1 MMAHRRGLLPAA
13 LAALV
18 AALAPATATAQ
29 THAGTVTITSTP
41 PVQSAPGVSP
51 IVRYYSAADTISVRI
66 APTSGHGLGDT
77 GYHPGFGA
85 DDDFMTFSLNIGGVT
100 RTVTRNLYYGTGNGL
115 NFSYIVQAA
124 DRDTNGVSVDANA
137 LGGNAYR
144 LVGSSRF
151 TNSAL
156 GDQSGHVVR
165 GSQTVPAF
173 AQESVTFTFRTGA
186 TVSVTL
192 PAVTGGE
199 GGLTYALGSVALP
212 TGLTYTAPGS
222 TDTHGGTITGA
233 APATAQASTAY
244 TVSVTDGDGDSDTL
258 TVNIA
263 LGNRNTFKADNAYA
277 VLPASLSAQTG
288 SQPLRVSGF
297 ASWTGRSVHACRRQ
311 LTLRTTPV
319 GATEC
324 RQLVA
329 GASPTAV
336 TLTQAE
342 IDNGGLVV
350 VVWDG
355 TAVVLAQWVPVLPAA
370 PGTFT
375 ATGGVGRV
383 ALSWADP
390 GNASITHYE
399 VRSRPSGGTW
409 GEWTEI
415 ANSDRDTTG
424 HEVAGLEAGAAYE
437 LEVRAVNTGGD
448 GAPGTLTVTVPGLV
462 FSAGLTTTVP
472 EGAQGTYTVALAS
485 RPSAAVSV
493 SVSSDNAD
501 VGVSPSPL
509 AFTVDNWGVAQT
521 VTVSAARDDDGADD
535 AAVLTHRAGG
545 GNYDTLSATRAVA
558 VTDPDTRGVSVSP
571 TTLRVPEGRSGTYRM
586 WLDTEPT
593 GAVTVSVA
601 RTGSA
606 GVTASPTSLVFTA
619 SSWVRAQAV
628 TVSAAGDAN
637 MADETATLAH
647 TVAGADYAG
656 VSASPVNVTAVD
668 GDVPGLVFSPLS
680 LAVVEG
686 AQGTYEVSATTQPTG
701 AMTVSVTGGSGVVV
715 VSPSSLAFD
724 VATWD
729 TARTVTVQGVADD
742 DARDGSVTLAHAAS
756 GGGYGTVRA
765 DYAVRVIDDEG
776 APPLPLNLSA
786 RAQGSGQVRLTWE
799 RTADRTVTKYQ
810 GSRRTLPDGAW
821 SDWADLANSDWRTSS
836 HTYTGL
842 VTDTRYGFRIRAVNA
857 AGAGAAAETEATAG
871 RAYNSR
877 SPGYP
882 FTAVTLPSPLQAV
895 AGSGGVLR
903 LVATHSFA
911 HRYEVWECGATAIGT
926 TVEHATY
933 QNAGNCLDRMYQEPL
948 VDGRTPAGPISVPI
962 AFTVTQAMI
971 DRGGFYLG
979 ILERGGES
987 TFEVVSWIPILP
999 LAPASVTAAGGSG
1012 QVVLGWTDPGNE
1024 SISHYEVRYRPTDGR
1039 WGGWTKIPGSDKD
1052 TTAYT
1057 VPSLDPGVT
1066 YEFEVRA
1073 ANLNGQ
1079 GAAAAASATTNNQP
1093 PTAHAGTAQTV
1104 DEGDTVTLDGS
1115 ASTDPESQTL
1125 AYAWSQ
1131 TAGKVVSLS
1140 ATTVSMPT
1148 FTAPDLTEDSTLTF
1162 SLTVN
1167 DGAQDSTA
1175 ATVDVMVTADDD
1187 APTAH
1192 AGTDQTVDE
1201 GVMVTLDGSASTDP
1215 EGETLTYA
1223 WTQTA
1228 GAATVTLSS
1237 AAAAMPTFIAPDLAS
1252 NDTLTFSLT
1261 VNDGVQDS
1269 TAATVDVMVTAD
1281 DDAPTAHAGDDQT
1294 VGDGTVVTLDGS
1306 DSTDDGGALTYAW
1319 TQTAGT
1325 TVTLSS
1331 TVAVSPTF
1339 TAPELSSD
1347 DTLTFSL
1354 TVNDGSQDSTADTVD
1369 VMVTA
1374 EEDAPL
1380 ADAGSPQTV
1389 DEGVTV
1395 TLDGSDSADPE
1406 GATLTYAW
1414 TQTAGTT
1421 VTLSSATVSNPTFTA
1436 PAGLTEDATL
1446 TFSLTVNDGS
1456 LDSAAATVTVT
1467 VREAKRL
1474 LLSPDT
1480 LRVNEQDSA
1489 SYTVALS
1496 TRPTAAVTVA
1506 VARSAGSTTV
1516 TASPTSLTFT
1526 TETWST
1532 PQTVSVSA
1540 ADDGDSAQESAT
1552 LTHSATGG
1560 DYQALSA
1567 DLPVTVSDND
1577 IAGVRLDPTA
1587 LTLDEDTS
1595 ASYTVALFT
1604 PPSAGQA
1611 VTVTLTTSGSP
1622 DVTVN
1627 PTSLT
1632 FTTGTWST
1640 PQTVSVSA
1648 ADDDD
1653 ARRDDATVSHS
1664 ASGGGYVSISAD
1676 LSVVVSDDDTPALVL
1691 GAARLDV
1698 DEGASASYTVRLATL
1713 PTAATVTVAVA
1724 RSDGSPDVTVSP
1736 ASLTFTTGTWNTR
1749 QTVSVSASEDDT
1761 DVIDDTATLTHTA
1774 TGGDYQGLSADL
1786 PVTVSDNDIT
1796 ADVNEDGLVDED
1808 DVLVMYYA
1816 YTAPGL
1822 LNRSRLRRLVLRPL
1836 LGRGSSSTKLTDTDS
1851 DYMTML
1857 SNAND
1862 WQNNPSA
1869 GGDVNQDGL
1878 VDEDDVLVM
1887 YYAYTAPGLLN
1898 RSRLRRLVLRP
1909 LLGRGSS
1916 SSKLEDT
1923 DSDYMTMLSNA
1934 NALRTSP

>member
-1 MMAHRRGLLPAA
+1 MMARRRGLLPAA

-29 THAGTVTITSTP
+29 TTHAGTVTITSTP

-66 APTSGHGLGDT
+66 TPTSGRILGVDYQGSGDET
-77 GYHPGFGA
+77 S
-85 DDDFMTFSLNIGGVT
+85 FSLNIGGTT
-100 RTVTRNLYYGTGNGL
+100 RTVSKEVLGL
-115 NFSYIVQAA
+115 PLNHVEFDYIVQAA

-137 LGGNAYR
+137 FGGSVILKLGINVAPR
-144 LVGSSRF
+144 L

-199 GGLTYALGSVALP
+199 GGLTHALGSVALP

-244 TVSVTDGDGDSDTL
+244 TISVTDGDGDSDTL

-277 VLPASLSAQTG
+277 VSPASLSAQTG

-701 AMTVSVTGGSGVVV
+701 AMTVSVTGGGGVVV

-724 VATWD
+724 VATWN
-729 TARTVTVQGVADD
+729 TARTVTVQGVEDT

-786 RAQGSGQVRLTWE
+786 RAQRGGQVRLTWE

-836 HTYTGL
+836 HTFTGL
-842 VTDTRYGFRIRAVNA
+842 VTDTRYGFRLRAVNA
-857 AGAGAAAETEATAG
+857 AGAGAAAETEVTTG
-871 RAYNSR
+871 RVFSR
-877 SPGYP
+877 SSTAFDFSPG
-882 FTAVTLPSPLQAV
+882 FLEAV
-895 AGSGGVLR
+895 AGSHPVRVTAWITNRDFGLYTCPVARPIDNLGG
-903 LVATHSFA
+903 TNGCTKHGSNF
-911 HRYEVWECGATAIGT
+911 GIG
-926 TVEHATY
+926 V
-933 QNAGNCLDRMYQEPL
+933 
-948 VDGRTPAGPISVPI
+948 SVRSL
-962 AFTVTQAMI
+962 TVTDAMI
-971 DRGGFYLG
+971 DNGGAYAGIYVEGSFYDNHYKLVTW
-979 ILERGGES
+979 L
-987 TFEVVSWIPILP
+987 PILP
-999 LAPASVTAAGGSG
+999 VAPASVTAAGGSG

-1024 SISHYEVRYRPTDGR
+1024 SISHYEVRYRPADGR

-1073 ANLNGQ
+1073 ANLSGH

-1148 FTAPDLTEDSTLTF
+1148 FIAPDLTGDSTLTF

-1167 DGAQDSTA
+1167 DGAQDSAA

-1228 GAATVTLSS
+1228 GATTVTLSS
-1237 AAAAMPTFIAPDLAS
+1237 AAAAMPTFTAPDLAS

-1261 VNDGVQDS
+1261 VNDGAQDS

-1306 DSTDDGGALTYAW
+1306 ASTDDGGALTYAW

-1325 TVTLSS
+1325 SVTLSS

-1374 EEDAPL
+1374 EEDAPV

-1414 TQTAGTT
+1414 TQTAGAT
-1421 VTLSSATVSNPTFTA
+1421 VTLSSATVASPTFTA

-1456 LDSAAATVTVT
+1456 LDSAPATVTVT

-1552 LTHSATGG
+1552 LTHTATGG
-1560 DYQALSA
+1560 DYQGLSA

-1648 ADDDD
+1648 ADDGD
-1653 ARRDDATVSHS
+1653 ALRDEATVSHS

-1676 LSVVVSDDDTPALVL
+1676 LPVVVSDDDTPALVL

-1698 DEGASASYTVRLATL
+1698 DEGDSASYTVRLATL

-1724 RSDGSPDVTVSP
+1724 RSAGSPDVTVSP
-1736 ASLTFTTGTWNTR
+1736 ASLTFTTGTWNTP

-1761 DVIDDTATLTHTA
+1761 DFIDDTATLTHTA
-1774 TGGDYQGLSADL
+1774 TGGDYEGLSADL
-1786 PVTVSDNDIT
+1786 SVSVSDNDIT
-1796 ADVNEDGLVDED
+1796 ADVNQDGLVDED

-1836 LGRGSSSTKLTDTDS
+1836 LGRGSSSTKLEDTDS

-1862 WQNNPSA
+1862 WKNNPSA

-1916 SSKLEDT
+1916 SSTKLTDT

-1934 NALRTSP
+1934 NALSTSP

>member
-1 MMAHRRGLLPAA
+1 MARRRGLLPATLTA
-13 LAALV
+13 LF

-41 PVQSAPGVSP
+41 PVQSALGVSP
-51 IVRYYSAADTISVRI
+51 EVRYYSAADTISVRI
-66 APTSGHGLGDT
+66 TPTSDRIRGVGYQGGGDDT
-77 GYHPGFGA
+77 S
-85 DDDFMTFSLNIGGVT
+85 FSFNIGGTT
-100 RTVTRNLYYGTGNGL
+100 RTVSKIVTGL
-115 NFSYIVQAA
+115 PLDYVEFDYIVQAA
-124 DRDTNGVSVDANA
+124 DRDTNGVSVDADA
-137 LGGNAYR
+137 FGGSVFLRWASGSGPR
-144 LVGSSRF
+144 L

-165 GSQTVPAF
+165 GAQTVPAF

-186 TVSVTL
+186 TVSETL

-199 GGLTYALGSVALP
+199 GGLTYALDSSTPLP
-212 TGLTYTAPGS
+212 TGLTYTAPGN

-244 TVSVTDGDGDSDTL
+244 TVSVTDGDDDSDTL
-258 TVNIA
+258 TVNVA

-277 VLPASLSAQTG
+277 VSPASLSAQTG
-288 SQPLRVSGF
+288 SQPLGVSGF

-324 RQLVA
+324 RQLAA

-355 TAVVLAQWVPVLPAA
+355 TAVVLAQWVPVLPAP

-375 ATGGVGRV
+375 ATVGVGRV
-383 ALSWADP
+383 ALSWTDP

-424 HEVAGLEAGAAYE
+424 HEVAGLDAGAAYE
-437 LEVRAVNTGGD
+437 FEVRAVNTGGD

-472 EGAQGTYTVALAS
+472 EGASGTYTVALAS

-509 AFTVDNWGVAQT
+509 VFTVDNWGVAQT

-558 VTDPDTRGVSVSP
+558 VTDPDTRGVRVSP

-606 GVTASPTSLVFTA
+606 GVTASPTSLTFTA

-724 VATWD
+724 VATWN

-786 RAQGSGQVRLTWE
+786 RAQRNGQVGLTWE

-836 HTYTGL
+836 HTFTGL
-842 VTDTRYGFRIRAVNA
+842 VTDTRYGFRLRAVNA

-871 RAYNSR
+871 RAFSR
-877 SPGYP
+877 VNTDFDFSPE
-882 FTAVTLPSPLQAV
+882 FLEAV
-895 AGSGGVLR
+895 AGSHPVRVTIVRISGIDFGLYTCPVARSAGDRSTSGCTRHGSSFGSGV
-903 LVATHSFA
+903 
-911 HRYEVWECGATAIGT
+911 
-926 TVEHATY
+926 
-933 QNAGNCLDRMYQEPL
+933 
-948 VDGRTPAGPISVPI
+948 SVRSL
-962 AFTVTQAMI
+962 TVTDAMI
-971 DRGGFYLG
+971 DNGGTYAG
-979 ILERGGES
+979 IYVDDS
-987 TFEVVSWIPILP
+987 VNDFEFSLVTWLPILP
-999 LAPASVTAAGGSG
+999 VAPASVTAAGGSG

-1024 SISHYEVRYRPTDGR
+1024 SISHYEVRYRPADGR

-1066 YEFEVRA
+1066 YQLEVRA
-1073 ANLNGQ
+1073 ANLNGH
-1079 GAAAAASATTNNQP
+1079 GAGAAASATTNNQP

-1148 FTAPDLTEDSTLTF
+1148 FIAPDLTEDSTLTF

-1167 DGAQDSTA
+1167 DGAQDSAA

-1201 GVMVTLDGSASTDP
+1201 GVTVTLDGSASTDP

-1228 GAATVTLSS
+1228 GATTVTLSS

-1261 VNDGVQDS
+1261 VNDGARDS

-1281 DDAPTAHAGDDQT
+1281 DDAPTARAGDDQT

-1306 DSTDDGGALTYAW
+1306 ASTDDGGALTYAW
-1319 TQTAGT
+1319 TQTAGAS
-1325 TVTLSS
+1325 VTLSS

-1374 EEDAPL
+1374 QDDAPV

-1389 DEGVTV
+1389 DEGDMV

-1414 TQTAGTT
+1414 TQTAGAT
-1421 VTLSSATVSNPTFTA
+1421 VTLGSATVSNPTFTA

-1456 LDSAAATVTVT
+1456 LDSAPATVTVT

-1516 TASPTSLTFT
+1516 TASPPSLTFT

-1532 PQTVSVSA
+1532 PQTVSASA

-1560 DYQALSA
+1560 DYQGLSA

-1648 ADDDD
+1648 ADDGD
-1653 ARRDDATVSHS
+1653 ALRDDATVSHS

-1676 LSVVVSDDDTPALVL
+1676 LPVIVSDDDTPALVL

-1724 RSDGSPDVTVSP
+1724 RSAGSPDVTASP
-1736 ASLTFTTGTWNTR
+1736 ASLTFTTGTWSTPL
-1749 QTVSVSASEDDT
+1749 TVSVSASEDDT

-1774 TGGDYQGLSADL
+1774 AGGDYEGLSADL
-1786 PVTVSDNDIT
+1786 PVTVSDNDAT
-1796 ADVNEDGLVDED
+1796 PDVNQDGRVDED

-1862 WQNNPSA
+1862 WKNNPSA

-1916 SSKLEDT
+1916 STKLEDT
-1923 DSDYMTMLSNA
+1923 DDGYMTMLSNA
-1934 NALRTSP
+1934 NALSTSP

>member
-1 MMAHRRGLLPAA
+1 MMARRRGLLPAA

-29 THAGTVTITSTP
+29 TTHAGTVTITSTP

-66 APTSGHGLGDT
+66 TPTSGRILGVDYQGSGDDT
-77 GYHPGFGA
+77 S
-85 DDDFMTFSLNIGGVT
+85 FSLNIGGTT
-100 RTVTRNLYYGTGNGL
+100 RTVSKEVLGL
-115 NFSYIVQAA
+115 PLNHVEFDYIVQAA

-137 LGGNAYR
+137 FGGSVILKLGINVAPH
-144 LVGSSRF
+144 L

-199 GGLTYALGSVALP
+199 GGLTHALGSVALP

-244 TVSVTDGDGDSDTL
+244 TISVTDGDGDSDTL

-277 VLPASLSAQTG
+277 VSPASLSAQTG
-288 SQPLRVSGF
+288 SQPLRVSGL

-324 RQLVA
+324 RQLAA

-355 TAVVLAQWVPVLPAA
+355 AAVVLAQWVPVLPAP

-521 VTVSAARDDDGADD
+521 VTVSAARDDDAAHD

-545 GNYDTLSATRAVA
+545 GDYDTLSATRAVA
-558 VTDPDTRGVSVSP
+558 VTDPDTRGVRVSP

-601 RTGSA
+601 RTGSP
-606 GVTASPTSLVFTA
+606 GVSASPTSLTFTA

-786 RAQGSGQVRLTWE
+786 RAQRNGQVGLTWE

-821 SDWADLANSDWRTSS
+821 SGWADLADSDWRTSS
-836 HTYTGL
+836 HTVTGL
-842 VTDTRYGFRIRAVNA
+842 VADTRYGFRLRAVNA

-871 RAYNSR
+871 RAFSR
-877 SPGYP
+877 ANNAYGFSPE
-882 FTAVTLPSPLQAV
+882 FLEAV
-895 AGSGGVLR
+895 AGSHPVRVTAWVNRDFGLYTCPVARPINNQGG
-903 LVATHSFA
+903 TNGCTKHGSSF
-911 HRYEVWECGATAIGT
+911 GIG
-926 TVEHATY
+926 V
-933 QNAGNCLDRMYQEPL
+933 
-948 VDGRTPAGPISVPI
+948 SVRSL
-962 AFTVTQAMI
+962 TVTDAMI
-971 DRGGFYLG
+971 DNGGAYAG
-979 ILERGGES
+979 IYVEGPAFFDNEYKLV
-987 TFEVVSWIPILP
+987 TWLPILP
-999 LAPASVTAAGGSG
+999 VAPASVTAAGGSG

-1066 YEFEVRA
+1066 YQLEVRA

-1104 DEGDTVTLDGS
+1104 DEGVTVTLDGS

-1148 FTAPDLTEDSTLTF
+1148 FIAPDLTEDSTLTF

-1175 ATVDVMVTADDD
+1175 ATVDIMVTADDD

-1192 AGTDQTVDE
+1192 AGTAQTVDE
-1201 GVMVTLDGSASTDP
+1201 GVTVTLDGSASTDP

-1237 AAAAMPTFIAPDLAS
+1237 AAAAMPTFIAPNLAS

-1261 VNDGVQDS
+1261 VNDGAQDS

-1306 DSTDDGGALTYAW
+1306 ASTDDGGALTYAW

-1374 EEDAPL
+1374 QDDAPV

-1421 VTLSSATVSNPTFTA
+1421 VTLSSATVASPTFTA

-1456 LDSAAATVTVT
+1456 LDSAPATVTVT

-1506 VARSAGSTTV
+1506 VARSAGSATV
-1516 TASPTSLTFT
+1516 TASPASLTFT
-1526 TETWST
+1526 TGTWST

-1560 DYQALSA
+1560 DYQGLSA
-1567 DLPVTVSDND
+1567 DLLVTVSDND

-1587 LTLDEDTS
+1587 LTLDEYTS

-1611 VTVTLTTSGSP
+1611 VTVALTTSGSP

-1648 ADDDD
+1648 ADDGD
-1653 ARRDDATVSHS
+1653 ALRDDATVSHS
-1664 ASGGGYVSISAD
+1664 ASGGGYVSISLD
-1676 LSVVVSDDDTPALVL
+1676 LPVVVSDDDTPALVL
-1691 GAARLDV
+1691 DAARLDV
-1698 DEGASASYTVRLATL
+1698 DEGDSASYTVRLATL
-1713 PTAATVTVAVA
+1713 PSAATVTVAVT
-1724 RSDGSPDVTVSP
+1724 RSDGSPDVTASP
-1736 ASLTFTTGTWNTR
+1736 ASLTFTTGTWSTP
-1749 QTVSVSASEDDT
+1749 QAVSVSASEDDA
-1761 DVIDDTATLTHTA
+1761 DFIDDTATLTHTA

-1786 PVTVSDNDIT
+1786 SVTVSDNDIT
-1796 ADVNEDGLVDED
+1796 ADVNEDGRVDTA
-1808 DVLVMYYA
+1808 DVLVMYYT
-1816 YTAPGL
+1816 YTSGRL
-1822 LNRSRLRRLVLRPL
+1822 LEADGAERLRRLVLQRLRVGDSEGATLTLPD
-1836 LGRGSSSTKLTDTDS
+1836 TDTS
-1851 DYMTML
+1851 YMTML
-1857 SNAND
+1857 NNARD
-1862 WQNNPSA
+1862 WENNRSA
-1869 GGDVNQDGL
+1869 GGDVNEDGR
-1878 VDEDDVLVM
+1878 VDTADVLVM
-1887 YYAYTAPGLLN
+1887 YYTYTSGRLLEADGAV
-1898 RSRLRRLVLRP
+1898 RLRRLVLQRLRVGDSEGATLTLP
-1909 LLGRGSS
+1909 DN
-1916 SSKLEDT
+1916 DT
-1923 DSDYMTMLSNA
+1923 SYMTMLNA
-1934 NALRTSP
+1934 AKDLVTAFSTSP